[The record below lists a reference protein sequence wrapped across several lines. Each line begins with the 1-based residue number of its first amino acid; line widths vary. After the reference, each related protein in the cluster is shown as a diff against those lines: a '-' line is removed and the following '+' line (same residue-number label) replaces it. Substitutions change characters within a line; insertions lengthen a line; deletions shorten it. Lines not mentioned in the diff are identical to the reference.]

1 MHRVVIRK
9 LLRYADGTTALEE
22 SHEEVNHE
30 RHALNLA
37 VKIAR
42 IDTVESVEI
51 EELQGRFKVRAA
63 RTSSGK
69 IHKTL
74 QSARRHFQRETHF
87 HTGRT
92 NRVGRLLLLS
102 LLSVGALGYLASHI
116 VHSPGSRERPATSR
130 APVSPI
136 DRRLVTPRRQR
147 RGSRPVNGKT
157 EKLKGRGRLVGP
169 GIDTGVPYE
178 LSVTTEAIDTGHFG
192 DTTARIDGLK
202 RIAGRVELSNSMH
215 PPIGEK
221 LTLILE
227 DGRKLLVFVQGD
239 GTLTGTGAFF

>member
-1 MHRVVIRK
+1 M
-9 LLRYADGTTALEE
+9 RYADGTTALEE
-22 SHEEVNHE
+22 SHDEVNHE

-42 IDTVESVEI
+42 KDAVESVEV

-63 RTSSGK
+63 RTSSGT

-92 NRVGRLLLLS
+92 NRISRLLLLS
-102 LLSVGALGYLASHI
+102 LLSVGVLGYLASHV
-116 VHSPGSRERPATSR
+116 VHSPGSREKPATSG

-136 DRRLVTPRRQR
+136 DRRQATPQHQR
-147 RGSRPVNGKT
+147 RGSQHVNSKT

-169 GIDTGVPYE
+169 GIDTDAPYE
-178 LSVTTEAIDTGHFG
+178 LSVTTEAINTGHYG
-192 DTTARIDGLK
+192 DRAAGTDGLK
-202 RIAGRVELSNSMH
+202 RITGRVELSNSMN
-215 PPIGEK
+215 PPIGQK

-227 DGRKLLVFVQGD
+227 DGRKLSVFVQSDGD
-239 GTLTGTGAFF
+239 VTATGGFFK